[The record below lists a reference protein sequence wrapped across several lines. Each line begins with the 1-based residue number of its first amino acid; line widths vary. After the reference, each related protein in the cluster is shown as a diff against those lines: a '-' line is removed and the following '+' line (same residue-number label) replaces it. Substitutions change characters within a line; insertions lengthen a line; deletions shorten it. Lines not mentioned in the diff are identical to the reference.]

1 MLRDQRA
8 PRREAGR
15 RLHLASGASAKGDH
29 GSVDLIRGL
38 PRQILDL
45 RVEGP
50 PEVVVL
56 DSGVCQVCS
65 VGVDSYDQ
73 FMGPVR
79 LQSR

>member
-1 MLRDQRA
+1 
-8 PRREAGR
+8 
-15 RLHLASGASAKGDH
+15 
-29 GSVDLIRGL
+29 
-38 PRQILDL
+38 
-45 RVEGP
+45 
-50 PEVVVL
+50 VL